1 MRRNGRAWLVLLA
14 APALLLAGCAD
25 DLQRARGA
33 ESVLDVVRANSAGP
47 PPAELAVMAIDPYD
61 ANRRYVGTIGLAG
74 AFFANE
80 APYIALFEDNARDQD
95 AAVRAAAIRGLSNHG
110 EGRHAMILVAA
121 LRDPD
126 KQVRLEAA
134 RGLQRLHD
142 PGAIDGLLAAIREPV
157 GASPR
162 RGEQSEVW
170 EEIEP
175 DVRAEAAAALGQYA
189 HPRVVE
195 GLIAATRDES
205 LAVNRAAVA
214 SLRIL
219 TGQDLGLDHEAWVAW
234 RDSAGTSD
242 AMFRARTLYLYPAFR
257 RSKRWWEYLPLIPP
271 PPNEVPATPA
281 GLPRNAP

>member
-1 MRRNGRAWLVLLA
+1 MRRRGRAWLILTT
-14 APALLLAGCAD
+14 APALLPAGCAD

-33 ESVLDVVRANSAGP
+33 ESVLDVVRTNSAGP

-80 APYIALFEDNARDQD
+80 APYIALFEDNAKDLD
-95 AAVRAAAIRGLSNHG
+95 AAVRAAAMRGLSNHG
-110 EGRHAMILVAA
+110 EGRHAMTLVAA

-142 PGAIDGLLAAIREPV
+142 PAAIDSLLAAIREPV
-157 GASPR
+157 GFPPEP
-162 RGEQSEVW
+162 G

-195 GLIAATRDES
+195 GLIAAIRDES
-205 LAVNRAAVA
+205 LAVNRAAAA

-219 TGQDLGLDHEAWVAW
+219 TGQDLGLDHEAWVTW
-234 RDSAGTSD
+234 RDSAGTAD

-281 GLPRNAP
+281 GMPRNAP